1 MKRVVWCALPC
12 YDYYLIV
19 VLALVMRPG
28 PMETNLVQ
36 LSAVD
41 V

>member
-12 YDYYLIV
+12 WYYLII
-19 VLALVMRPG
+19 VLAMVMRPG

-36 LSAVD
+36 LSAMD